1 MINHDLP
8 RGHSSPVQNTDD
20 HFTTIHML
28 DITDPMIFVDTNTAI
43 RQLIERG
50 QDLNLRPSGYEP
62 NIFAG
67 FLPYIEM
74 VDTWWTAL
82 MNLILGGQMVDS

>member
-1 MINHDLP
+1 MC
-8 RGHSSPVQNTDD
+8 
-20 HFTTIHML
+20 
-28 DITDPMIFVDTNTAI
+28 IFW
-43 RQLIERG
+43 LRG
-50 QDLNLRPSGYEP
+50 QDLNLQPSGYEP

>member
-1 MINHDLP
+1 
-8 RGHSSPVQNTDD
+8 
-20 HFTTIHML
+20 
-28 DITDPMIFVDTNTAI
+28 
-43 RQLIERG
+43 
-50 QDLNLRPSGYEP
+50 LNLRPSGYEP
-62 NIFAG
+62 YIFVS